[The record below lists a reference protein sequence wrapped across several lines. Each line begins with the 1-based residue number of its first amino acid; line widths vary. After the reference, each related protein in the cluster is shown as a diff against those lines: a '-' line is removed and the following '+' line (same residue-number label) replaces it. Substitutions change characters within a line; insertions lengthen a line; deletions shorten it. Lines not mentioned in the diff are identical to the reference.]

1 MILTQGQKRS
11 LYLTQSTKM
20 PYTKKKQGQQ
30 LLQFSMVYLDRKLSF
45 ISDLC
50 IINIFPDNRYN
61 LNLM

>member
-11 LYLTQSTKM
+11 LYLTQKCPTL
-20 PYTKKKQGQQ
+20 KKQGQQ

-45 ISDLC
+45 ISDVC

-61 LNLM
+61 LNSM